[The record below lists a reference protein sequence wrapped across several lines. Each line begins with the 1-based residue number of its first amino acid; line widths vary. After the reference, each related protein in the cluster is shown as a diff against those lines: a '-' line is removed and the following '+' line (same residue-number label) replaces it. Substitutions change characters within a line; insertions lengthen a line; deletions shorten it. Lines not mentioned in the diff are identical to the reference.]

1 MGGLRAHTNHSH
13 LTYLGFLVPRA
24 TQARRFG
31 PMVSE
36 LRESYASIDHQFIIS
51 AVLVRYCSYT
61 SVLAFTV

>member
-1 MGGLRAHTNHSH
+1 
-13 LTYLGFLVPRA
+13 LVEILDRSRDA
-24 TQARRFG
+24 
-31 PMVSE
+31 MVSE